1 MHRIDHETRAEKA
14 PGRALV
20 AVTPVDAGMR
30 HDVPT
35 HPSAAFVTQLLAI
48 KAGLP
53 QTRERRRAEPD
64 EASHSYEMTMSP
76 RPPLT
81 GRVLS
86 RAM

>member
-1 MHRIDHETRAEKA
+1 MQRIDSDTEVETA

-20 AVTPVDAGMR
+20 AVTPVDADMR
-30 HDVPT
+30 HVPT

-64 EASHSYEMTMSP
+64 EASRQYVTAMSP
-76 RPPLT
+76 RPRHT